1 MNYATSNADSR
12 ERKPKNEEENTKAKI
27 DAGKEDLKGEENA
40 EQVEMEWPGLA
51 QEVTDI
57 CKEVGLNNLTK
68 IGDGIFYN
76 N

>member
-27 DAGKEDLKGEENA
+27 DAGKEDA